1 MKTFEL
7 KGAGRTAVGKKEVK
21 ALRASG
27 IIPCV
32 IYGGGENKNFQV
44 KVEDVRKLIYSPDI
58 FVVNLSIDGKEC
70 KAVLKELQF
79 HPVSDKLLHID
90 FLQVSE
96 DKPVVM
102 NVPVKLEGL
111 AEGVR
116 LGGKLSQ
123 EMRSLKVSGIYTNI
137 PEFLTINV
145 EKLGLGKSIQVRE
158 LSFDNLTILSGKV
171 NVVAAVKA
179 TRASKGN
186 A

>member
-7 KGAGRTAVGKKEVK
+7 KGASRTAVGKKDVK

-27 IIPCV
+27 IVPCV
-32 IYGGGENKNFQV
+32 IYGAGENKNFQV

-90 FLQVSE
+90 FLQVTD
-96 DKPVVM
+96 DKEIVM
-102 NVPVKLEGL
+102 NVPVKLQGL

-123 EMRSLKVSGIYTNI
+123 EMRSLKVKGLYTNI

-145 EKLGLGKSIQVRE
+145 ENLGLGKSIQVRE

-171 NVVAAVKA
+171 NVVACVKS

-186 A
+186 

>member
-21 ALRASG
+21 GLRSSG

-32 IYGGGENKNFQV
+32 IYGAGENKNFQV
-44 KVEDVRKLIYSPDI
+44 KLEDVRKLIYSPEI
-58 FVVNLSIDGKEC
+58 FVVNLDIDGKVC
-70 KAVLKELQF
+70 KAILKEIQF
-79 HPVSDKLLHID
+79 HPVTDKILHID
-90 FLQVSE
+90 FLQVV
-96 DKPVVM
+96 DGKPIVM
-102 NVPVKLEGL
+102 NVPVRLEGL

-123 EMRSLKVSGIYTNI
+123 EMRSLKVSGTYDNI

-145 EKLGLGKSIQVRE
+145 EKLGLGKTIQVRE